1 MSGLGRIRVAALLLS
16 LPVAGLIG
24 VGCGGGSDFQDK
36 PRPAVPVQLNGVITS
51 SKVTVSPSRIGAGPV
66 VILVSNQTNR
76 SHTLTLDGPSIAPI
90 RVGPINPLDTG
101 EIQQTL
107 QPGDYTVKAG
117 SEQAVTKEIA
127 PAHLT
132 IGKARPSSNDQV
144 GLP

>member
-1 MSGLGRIRVAALLLS
+1 MRGLGRIRVAVLLLS
-16 LPVAGLIG
+16 LPVAGLVG
-24 VGCGGGSDFQDK
+24 TGCGGGSDFQDK
-36 PRPAVPVQLNGVITS
+36 PRPPVPVQLNGVITS
-51 SKVTVSPSRIGAGPV
+51 SKVSVSPSSIGAGPV

-76 SHTLTLDGPSIAPI
+76 SHTLTLDGPNIAPV

-107 QPGDYTVKAG
+107 QPGSYTVKAG
-117 SEQAVTKEIA
+117 SEEAVAKEIA

-132 IGKARPSSNDQV
+132 IGKPRPDSNDQV

>member
-1 MSGLGRIRVAALLLS
+1 LS
-16 LPVAGLIG
+16 LPAAGLIG
-24 VGCGGGSDFQDK
+24 VGCGGGSDFKDK

-51 SKVTVSPSRIGAGPV
+51 SRVSVSPSRVGAGPV

-76 SHTLTLDGPSIAPI
+76 SHTLTLDGPNITPV
-90 RVGPINPLDTG
+90 RVGPINPLDTA

-107 QPGDYTVKAG
+107 QPGSYTVAAG
-117 SEQAVTKEIA
+117 SSQAVAKEIA

-132 IGKARPSSNDQV
+132 IGKPRPSSNDQV

>member
-1 MSGLGRIRVAALLLS
+1 MSGLGRIRVAALLMG
-16 LPVAGLIG
+16 LPAMGLLG

-36 PRPAVPVQLNGVITS
+36 PRPAAPLQLSGVITS

-76 SHTLTLDGPSIAPI
+76 SHTLTLDGDNIAPV
-90 RVGPINPLDTG
+90 RVGPINPLDTA

-107 QPGDYTVKAG
+107 QPGSYTVKAG
-117 SEQAVTKEIA
+117 SEQAVAKEIA

-132 IGKARPSSNDQV
+132 IGKPRPSSNDQV
-144 GLP
+144 ELP